1 MLMTFATDSKRLATV
16 SHDMSHDLYMTRD
29 FCVSHDMSH
38 DLQNV
43 LSKMHYMFELT
54 EKRPVYWG
62 PVERNPLKSIHERE

>member
-1 MLMTFATDSKRLATV
+1 
-16 SHDMSHDLYMTRD
+16 
-29 FCVSHDMSH
+29 MSH

-62 PVERNPLKSIHERE
+62 PVERNPLKSIHEPFLLVNGAPPSPQYTCEEDSDGFEVIDYA